1 MLITAN
7 YVSVALLGRIDPQR
21 IGIETISID
30 SEGAALAGAWD
41 YSISEKVLVENVIAG
56 RYILALDE
64 FSEEF
69 LKPFPNAVFP
79 LSEFIEEI
87 MNSVTE
93 IENEFNKYKMKE
105 GSKKQKLVA
114 PDLRVV
120 RHPNSSNPLGAIEQ
134 LVDGKTHPGLDPK
147 FSRIILG
154 AWALRSLVEIWQHNE
169 SERVSRKYLE
179 IASKPYQILPE
190 KFLKL

>member
-1 MLITAN
+1 MIITAN
-7 YVSVALLGRIDPQR
+7 YVSVALLGQIDPQR

-30 SEGAALAGAWD
+30 SQGAALAGAWD
-41 YSISEKVLVENVIAG
+41 YAISEVVLVENVIAG

-69 LKPFPNAVFP
+69 LKQFPNPIFP
-79 LSEFIEEI
+79 LSGFIEEI

-93 IENEFNKYKMKE
+93 IENEFNKYMIEE
-105 GSKKQKLVA
+105 GSKKQKLVV
-114 PDLRVV
+114 PDLRKVN
-120 RHPNSSNPLGAIEQ
+120 HPKSSNSLQVMEQ
-134 LVDGKTHPGLDPK
+134 LVNGKTHPGIDPK

-154 AWALRSLVEIWQHNE
+154 AWALRRLVEIWQHNE
-169 SERVSRKYLE
+169 SERVSRKYLK
-179 IASKPYQILPE
+179 IASKPFQILPE

>member
-7 YVSVALLGRIDPQR
+7 YVSVALLGRIDQQR

-30 SEGAALAGAWD
+30 SQGAALAGAWD
-41 YSISEKVLVENVIAG
+41 YEISEKDLVENIIAG

-69 LKPFPNAVFP
+69 LKPFPYPIFP

-87 MNSVTE
+87 MNSLTE
-93 IENEFNKYKMKE
+93 IENEFNKYINEE

-114 PDLRVV
+114 PNLRMIS
-120 RHPNSSNPLGAIEQ
+120 HPKSSNPLRIMEQ
-134 LVDGKTHPGLDPK
+134 LVDGKTHPGIDSK

-169 SERVSRKYLE
+169 SERVSRKYLK

-190 KFLKL
+190 KLLKL